1 MPRRSWAD
9 DSGVTPANPSTL
21 PYPLL
26 CAPVLLDKVW
36 GGDALASFGKA
47 VAPGAAIGESWEVAD
62 LASTSASGA
71 GGGSIVSCITNGTL
85 AGKSLHDALTLWG
98 RDLVGPI
105 PASRAAHFPML
116 VKFLDARENLSIQVH
131 PSPAFA
137 ARNPGAHLKTE
148 CWTILAAKPGS
159 KIYAGLKEG
168 VTREDLVRAVRAGRV
183 LDVIQAHDATVG
195 ACFNLPSGTLHALGA
210 GVLVAEVQTPSDTT
224 FRVDDWGRQGR
235 ALHIEEALQCI
246 DIAPAPAPIA
256 LGDGTRG
263 LVLITEFFTVARLR
277 IEPNATRPLGVRDRC
292 AVCMVLAGA
301 GELNITGETPARES
315 LPLGATCVVPAAI
328 TANATLIARDQ
339 PLDVLVAT
347 LSTGT

>member
-1 MPRRSWAD
+1 MPRRPWAD
-9 DSGVTPANPSTL
+9 DSGVTSANLSTP

-26 CAPVLLDKVW
+26 CAPVLLEKVW

-47 VAPGAAIGESWEVAD
+47 VAPGATIGESWEVAD

-71 GGGSIVSCITNGTL
+71 GGGSIVSRITNGDL
-85 AGKSLHDALTLWG
+85 AGKNLHDALTLWG
-98 RDLVGPI
+98 RALVGPI
-105 PASRAAHFPML
+105 PAQRAAHFPML

-159 KIYAGLKEG
+159 KIYAGLKDG
-168 VTREDLVRAVRAGRV
+168 VMREDLVRAVRGGRV

-246 DIAPAPAPIA
+246 DVAPAPPPIA

-277 IEPNATRPLGVRDRC
+277 IEANTTRALGVRDRC
-292 AVCMVLAGA
+292 AVCMVLAGD
-301 GELNITGETPARES
+301 GVLTVENETGAREILTRGS
-315 LPLGATCVVPAAI
+315 TCVVPAGISAQ
-328 TANATLIARDQ
+328 TSIASSGDG
-339 PLDVLVAT
+339 LDVLVAT
-347 LSTGT
+347 LASS

>member
-1 MPRRSWAD
+1 MPRRSRAD
-9 DSGVTPANPSTL
+9 DSGVTPSSSIQ
-21 PYPLL
+21 PYPIL
-26 CAPVLLDKVW
+26 CEPVLLDKVW

-47 VAPGAAIGESWEVAD
+47 VNPGATIGESWEVAD
-62 LASTSASGA
+62 LAATSSSGA
-71 GGGSIVSCITNGTL
+71 GGGAIVSKFTNGPL
-85 AGKSLHDALTLWG
+85 AGKTLHDAITLWG
-98 RDLVGPI
+98 RDLLGPVS
-105 PASRAAHFPML
+105 ASRAAHFPML

-148 CWTILAAKPGS
+148 CWTILAANPAS
-159 KIYAGLKEG
+159 KIYAGLKPG

-183 LDVIQAHDATVG
+183 LDVIQAHDAVPG
-195 ACFNLPSGTLHALGA
+195 LCFNLPSGTLHALGA

-246 DIAPAPAPIA
+246 DIAPAPAPIV
-256 LGDGTRG
+256 LGDGRDG

-277 IEPNATRPLGVRDRC
+277 LKPHASLPLGVRDRC
-292 AVCMVLAGA
+292 AVCMVLSGDGHAKV
-301 GELNITGETPARES
+301 TGSYAASEALRHGS
-315 LPLGATCVVPAAI
+315 TCVVPALI
-328 TANATLIARDQ
+328 TAETMLVAGER

-347 LSTGT
+347 VSCT

>member
-1 MPRRSWAD
+1 MPRGSRAD
-9 DSGVTPANPSTL
+9 DSGVTPANPSIQ

-26 CAPVLLDKVW
+26 CAPVLLEKVW

-47 VAPGAAIGESWEVAD
+47 VPPGATIGESWEVAD

-71 GGGSIVSCITNGTL
+71 GGGSIVSRITNGDL
-85 AGKSLHDALTLWG
+85 AGKTLHDALALWG
-98 RDLVGPI
+98 RALVGPI
-105 PASRAAHFPML
+105 PTQRAAHFPLL

-168 VTREDLVRAVRAGRV
+168 VTRDDLVRAVRAGRV

-195 ACFNLPSGTLHALGA
+195 SCFNLPSGTLHALGA

-246 DIAPAPAPIA
+246 DVAPAPAPIA

-277 IEPNATRPLGVRDRC
+277 LEPNATRPLGVRDRC
-292 AVCMVLAGA
+292 AVCMVLAGR
-301 GELNITGETPARES
+301 GELNITGEIPACEALS
-315 LPLGATCVVPAAI
+315 LGATCVVPAAI
-328 TANATLIARDQ
+328 TADATLIARDQ

-347 LSTGT
+347 LSAGT